1 LFVEQIPKERRYIT
15 EMRIRYLTI
24 DEALTQNTFQFVDVR
39 SPKEFQEASIP
50 GAINIPLLNNQER
63 ELIGTIYCKI
73 SPEEARQTGLNLVTP
88 KIPNLIA
95 SISSIIKIHE
105 SKKIILYCWR
115 GGLRSQS
122 MAKLCYENGFEIKVL
137 KGGYKAYRR
146 HVHSFWDKPFQQK
159 VAVLHGLTG
168 VGKTQLLGKLAK
180 IGAATIDLEGL
191 VNNRGSVFGQVHGG
205 VQPSQKNFEAFAY
218 NICNKL
224 DYDDIVLVECENKR
238 IGVVHI
244 PQYLYIAMISGY
256 RIHLYADLDTRIK
269 RIIDDY
275 GYVDLSLLK
284 EKIIFLSHYL
294 GKKRVSQIIELL
306 EQRQLYEV
314 ARILLVEYY
323 DPLYG
328 YSSAFDKQYD
338 LSVNCSNIDMA
349 TNTIYEFIKQKKKE
363 VMG

>member
-1 LFVEQIPKERRYIT
+1 
-15 EMRIRYLTI
+15 MRISYLTV

-50 GAINIPLLNNQER
+50 GAINFPLLNDQER
-63 ELIGTIYCKI
+63 ELIGAIYCKI
-73 SPEEARQTGLNLVTP
+73 SPEEARQTGMNLVTP
-88 KIPNLIA
+88 KIPNLI
-95 SISSIIKIHE
+95 SSIMKIRE
-105 SKKIILYCWR
+105 SKKIIFYCWR

-122 MAKLCYENGFEIKVL
+122 MAKLCHENGIEIKVL

-146 HVHSFWDKPFQQK
+146 HVYTFWDQPFQQK
-159 VAVLHGLTG
+159 MAVLHGLTG

-180 IGAATIDLEGL
+180 IGVTTIDLEGL
-191 VNNRGSVFGQVHGG
+191 VNNRGSVFGQIHGG
-205 VQPSQKNFEAFAY
+205 VQPSQKDFEAFAY
-218 NICNKL
+218 NICSKL
-224 DYDDIVLVECENKR
+224 DHDDIVVVECENKR

-244 PQYLYIAMISGY
+244 PKYLYSAMTSGY
-256 RIHLYADLDTRIK
+256 KIHLYADLDIRIR

-275 GYVDLSLLK
+275 GYVGLSLLK
-284 EKIIFLSHYL
+284 EKILLLGHYL
-294 GKKRVSQIIELL
+294 GKKRVSQIIDLL

-314 ARILLVEYY
+314 TRILLVEYY

-328 YSSAFDKQYD
+328 YASAYDKRYD

-349 TNTIYEFIKQKKKE
+349 AKTIYEYIKQKKKE